1 MAGRK
6 TGVTS
11 ETMKHLVLDAGVIYL
26 NWGSTDPQ
34 KPQTKLG
41 ACRGGNTFTV
51 ETEWRDMPFDG
62 VGGVVKGARRPISVT
77 VSLTANL
84 VELSKDLIK
93 IAVPGADYDPAGT
106 AAVDLNGQPVVGE
119 KQYVIKRVMD
129 KAIPDFD
136 YGNIAIVAK
145 YSGTTTDVVCVLK
158 SAMANSNLE
167 LNFADADE
175 AVIAIT
181 FTGMFDPDDIDT
193 EPWEI
198 IMPERVPI

>member
-6 TGVTS
+6 TGVS
-11 ETMKHLVLDAGVIYL
+11 RETMKHLVLDAGVIYL

-62 VGGVVKGARRPISVT
+62 VGGTLDGARRPISVT
-77 VSLTANL
+77 ISLTANL
-84 VELSKDLIK
+84 VEINKDLLK
-93 IAVPGADYDPAGT
+93 ICVPGADYDAGT
-106 AAVDLNGQPVVGE
+106 PAVDLNGRPVPGE
-119 KQYVIKRVMD
+119 VQYVIRRIMT
-129 KAIPDFD
+129 KAIPDFS
-136 YGNIAIVAK
+136 YGDIAIVSM
-145 YSGTTTDVVCVLK
+145 YSGTTTDVVCVIK
-158 SAMANSNLE
+158 NAMANSNLE
-167 LNFADADE
+167 LSFADADE
-175 AVIAIT
+175 AVVAVT
-181 FTGMFDPDDIDT
+181 FTGMFDPDNIDV